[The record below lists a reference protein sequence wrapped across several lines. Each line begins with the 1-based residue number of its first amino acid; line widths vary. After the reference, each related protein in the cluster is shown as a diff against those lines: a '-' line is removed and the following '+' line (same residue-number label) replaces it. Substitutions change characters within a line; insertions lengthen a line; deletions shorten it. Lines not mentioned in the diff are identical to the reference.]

1 LIVSLLSI
9 DAGLPPISQEL
20 IDIISKKNI
29 TASATPTQIHVSYLG
44 KTDYM
49 VQWVS
54 AATSDPSSVIYGVT
68 SDDLNIMANGSA
80 VAYSFEGYTSGGIHN
95 AVLPTLKTDTLYY
108 YQVGGAGQY
117 STTFNFKTAPEEGKA
132 GVKFGIIGDVGA
144 DPNSEETIKGLIN
157 IRKNIG
163 LDLVLHAG
171 DLSYANNYNPG
182 GPVWDHYGEIMQPL
196 LAYTPYE
203 PSVGNHEEI
212 DKFTG
217 FRLRYGTAILEKNSV
232 GGDFFWSVNWGNV
245 HIVMLSSESD
255 YSATSPQ
262 IKWLQSDLAA
272 VDRTV
277 TPWVIALWH
286 RPWYCSNHA
295 HQGEG
300 EQMRLTIE
308 PVLNQHSVDI
318 VFNGH
323 VHAYERVT
331 EMYNFVPTPGK
342 TSYFVCG
349 NGGTPEGLA
358 GTWLSKPDWSL
369 FRVAQWGYGL
379 LNVANSTHAHFAM
392 YSDTNGSL
400 LDETWVYKK
409 YPRG

>member
-1 LIVSLLSI
+1 
-9 DAGLPPISQEL
+9 
-20 IDIISKKNI
+20 
-29 TASATPTQIHVSYLG
+29 
-44 KTDYM
+44 M

-196 LAYTPYE
+196 LAYTPY
-203 PSVGNHEEI
+203 
-212 DKFTG
+212 
-217 FRLRYGTAILEKNSV
+217 
-232 GGDFFWSVNWGNV
+232 
-245 HIVMLSSESD
+245 
-255 YSATSPQ
+255 
-262 IKWLQSDLAA
+262 
-272 VDRTV
+272 
-277 TPWVIALWH
+277 
-286 RPWYCSNHA
+286 
-295 HQGEG
+295 
-300 EQMRLTIE
+300 
-308 PVLNQHSVDI
+308 
-318 VFNGH
+318 
-323 VHAYERVT
+323 
-331 EMYNFVPTPGK
+331 
-342 TSYFVCG
+342 
-349 NGGTPEGLA
+349 
-358 GTWLSKPDWSL
+358 
-369 FRVAQWGYGL
+369 
-379 LNVANSTHAHFAM
+379 
-392 YSDTNGSL
+392 
-400 LDETWVYKK
+400 
-409 YPRG
+409 